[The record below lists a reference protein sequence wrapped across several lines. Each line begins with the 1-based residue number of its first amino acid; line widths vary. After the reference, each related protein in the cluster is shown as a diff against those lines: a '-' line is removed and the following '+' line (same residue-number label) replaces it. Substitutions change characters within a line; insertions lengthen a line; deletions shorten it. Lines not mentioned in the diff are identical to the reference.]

1 MESRRLSLREQRILA
16 EIEAV
21 LRRDRRLDD
30 RLRNLRPPRGI
41 KLLSMQRRLR
51 GVELSLLLPTTILL
65 LFASIRTEGTGIIIA
80 CSVVGAVTL
89 LLVGTVLRSRITRR
103 RHDRSATD
111 ESARLTSPEQ

>member
-30 RLRNLRPPRGI
+30 RLRNLRPSRAAR
-41 KLLSMQRRLR
+41 LLSIQQRLR
-51 GVELSLLLPTTILL
+51 GLELSLLLPTTILL
-65 LFASIRTEGTGIIIA
+65 LFASIRTEGMGIIIA
-80 CSVVGAVTL
+80 CSVVGAVTAL
-89 LLVGTVLRSRITRR
+89 LCGTVLRDRVARR
-103 RHDRSATD
+103 RKDRTAMD